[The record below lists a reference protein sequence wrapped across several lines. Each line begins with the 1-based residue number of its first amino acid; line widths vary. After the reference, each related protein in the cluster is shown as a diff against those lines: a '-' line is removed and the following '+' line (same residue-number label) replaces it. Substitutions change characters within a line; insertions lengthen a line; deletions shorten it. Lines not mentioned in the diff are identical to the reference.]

1 MKKQFPSIRIHLI
14 LFAIILVSQ
23 GCEPS
28 DTEREEAYDAGWD
41 TAYNERCHKIEPP
54 LMIPSQYDDSKN
66 KGILVGEYRSGY
78 ADAMADPNLCK

>member
-1 MKKQFPSIRIHLI
+1 MKKQFSSIRIHLI

-23 GCEPS
+23 GCKPS

>member
-1 MKKQFPSIRIHLI
+1 MKKQIPSIIHLI
-14 LFAIILVSQ
+14 LFAIILASL

-28 DTEREEAYDAGWD
+28 DTEREEAYNAGWNM
-41 TAYNERCHKIEPP
+41 AYNERCHKIEPP
-54 LMIPSQYDDSKN
+54 LKMPAQYDDSMK